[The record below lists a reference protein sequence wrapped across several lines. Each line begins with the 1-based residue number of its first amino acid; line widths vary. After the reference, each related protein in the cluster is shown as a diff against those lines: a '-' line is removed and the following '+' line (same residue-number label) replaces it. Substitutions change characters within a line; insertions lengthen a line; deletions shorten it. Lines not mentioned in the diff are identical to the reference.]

1 MLNQF
6 HLAWFLQ
13 RLFVIQVSINRFKLF
28 FGATWQKIE
37 TMGLM
42 LNSALLVN
50 NHYQNYSV
58 ITSKHIDITQ
68 SLKRQLRKFWQTF

>member
-13 RLFVIQVSINRFKLF
+13 RLFVIQVSIHRFKLF

-42 LNSALLVN
+42 LIVPYWLTTTIRTIVLLHLSTSISR
-50 NHYQNYSV
+50 NH
-58 ITSKHIDITQ
+58 
-68 SLKRQLRKFWQTF
+68 